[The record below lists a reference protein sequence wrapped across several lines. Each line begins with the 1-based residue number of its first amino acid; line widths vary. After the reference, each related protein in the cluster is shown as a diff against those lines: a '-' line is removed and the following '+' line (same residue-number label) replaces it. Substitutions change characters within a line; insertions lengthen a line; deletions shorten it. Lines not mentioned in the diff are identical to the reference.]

1 MAEYIELDIT
11 LRHLQA
17 QEHEW
22 ILALLSQFGFE
33 GFCEEEG
40 RILAYMKAG
49 SYQEKDFQT
58 FMQSQGL
65 NEKIGSVKTRRLPD
79 QNWNEIWESE
89 YQPVE
94 VGPACHV
101 RAPFH
106 PSPDGVEYDIVISPK
121 MSFGTAHHE
130 TTRGMLQMMLTMDFQ
145 GKVVLD
151 LGCGTGILAILAGKM
166 GAKNIMAL
174 DIDPWAYRNTLEN
187 IDLNPPLSIEVLQA
201 ELSFV
206 SNRTFDVILANINLN
221 SLLGLMDQ
229 FYSRLRSGGIL
240 MLSGFFSEDLPKI
253 SHAAG
258 RNGLDFVDK
267 QVMNNWAVAVYRKAV

>member
-1 MAEYIELDIT
+1 MAEFIEIDIT
-11 LRHLQA
+11 LRRLQS
-17 QEHEW
+17 QEHEF
-22 ILALLSQFGFE
+22 ILARLSQYGFE
-33 GFCEEEG
+33 GFCQEEG
-40 RILAYMKAG
+40 RILAYMNAD

-58 FMQSQGL
+58 FMQRHGL
-65 NEKIGSVKTRRLPD
+65 IEKIGTLHCRSLPD
-79 QNWNEIWESE
+79 QNWNEIWESQ

-94 VGPACHV
+94 VGPGCHV

-106 PSPDGVEYDIVISPK
+106 PSPAGVKYDVVISPK

-130 TTRGMLQMMLTMDFQ
+130 TTRGMLQRMLTMDLQ
-145 GKVVLD
+145 GKTVLD

-166 GAKNIMAL
+166 GARSIVAL
-174 DIDPWAYRNTLEN
+174 DIDPLAYRNTLEN
-187 IDLNPPLSIEVLQA
+187 IALNAPLSIEVLQA
-201 ELSFV
+201 ELSFI
-206 SNRTFDVILANINLN
+206 SNRTFDILLANINLN

-229 FYSRLRSGGIL
+229 FHGRLRSDGIL

-253 SHAAG
+253 NHAAG